1 MEPAGSPRGGAIRAF
16 ATPDIVRRA
25 RIPNTKGGITTMVHV
40 TDRAIDKLAEMR
52 QMGGLGPDQG
62 IGIGVTQEGDLRF
75 DLMKA
80 NANDEVI
87 EKNGE
92 PVMIIPQMLSQPL
105 EATVLDYVDTPQ
117 ERKFTL
123 TEAGAGDEQPDAST
137 ADQSA
142 PE

>member
-1 MEPAGSPRGGAIRAF
+1 
-16 ATPDIVRRA
+16 
-25 RIPNTKGGITTMVHV
+25 MVHV

-62 IGIGVTQEGDLRF
+62 IGIGVTQDGSLRF
-75 DLMKA
+75 DLMRA
-80 NANDEVI
+80 DANDEVI

-117 ERKFTL
+117 EQKFTL
-123 TEAGAGDEQPDAST
+123 TEAGADEEQPAS
-137 ADQSA
+137 
-142 PE
+142 E

>member
-1 MEPAGSPRGGAIRAF
+1 
-16 ATPDIVRRA
+16 
-25 RIPNTKGGITTMVHV
+25 MVHV

-52 QMGGLGPDQG
+52 EMGGLGPDQG

>member
-1 MEPAGSPRGGAIRAF
+1 
-16 ATPDIVRRA
+16 
-25 RIPNTKGGITTMVHV
+25 MVHV
-40 TDRAIDKLAEMR
+40 TERAIDKLTQMR
-52 QMGGLGPDQG
+52 EMGGLGPDQG
-62 IGIGVTQEGDLRF
+62 IGIGVTQEGGLRF

-92 PVMIIPQMLSQPL
+92 PVMIIPQVLSQPL

-123 TEAGAGDEQPDAST
+123 TEAGADEESSSAAQGD
-137 ADQSA
+137 DQT
-142 PE
+142 

>member
-1 MEPAGSPRGGAIRAF
+1 
-16 ATPDIVRRA
+16 
-25 RIPNTKGGITTMVHV
+25 MVHV

-62 IGIGVTQEGDLRF
+62 IGIGVTEDGALRF

-80 NANDEVI
+80 DTNDEVI

-92 PVMIIPQMLSQPL
+92 PVMIIPQVLSQPL

-117 ERKFTL
+117 EQKFTL
-123 TEAGAGDEQPDAST
+123 TEAEADEEQPAS
-137 ADQSA
+137 
-142 PE
+142 E